1 MNLKGNS
8 LKRTNYIP
16 KWSSLGVRNF
26 LPPLSQTLSPTPQ
39 QFSKGQRKEN
49 NSRVP
54 AGQGATHGHT
64 ASCFQGIS
72 LSCEGGLLP
81 YRDCLELR
89 RLRCSHDGRQPHP
102 GPISTPC
109 PRPDRRRSQPCSLC
123 AIPHQPL
130 FSARVPQ
137 PPAPFPSSS
146 PGFEPPFLSSPWH
159 NSPHGSLP
167 YLTSQSVPSAYQR
180 SQDPPPTREGP
191 PQALVQ
197 PNIPQGLNH
206 HQGLSGTEASALSA
220 WPGCGPLPSPAGNW
234 VMAALWAPGIQGH
247 WAGKYHINI
256 HQ

>member
-8 LKRTNYIP
+8 LKRTNSIP

-39 QFSKGQRKEN
+39 QFSKAQVRGRRITPGTQQGRGHAMGTRCPV
-49 NSRVP
+49 SRV
-54 AGQGATHGHT
+54 
-64 ASCFQGIS
+64 S
-72 LSCEGGLLP
+72 LSPVKAGCSHTGT
-81 YRDCLELR
+81 CLELR

-109 PRPDRRRSQPCSLC
+109 PRPNTRRSQPCSLC

-146 PGFEPPFLSSPWH
+146 PGFEPPFLSSPRH
-159 NSPHGSLP
+159 NSPHVSLP

-180 SQDPPPTREGP
+180 SQDPPPTQEGP

-220 WPGCGPLPSPAGNW
+220 WPGCGPLPPPAGNR
-234 VMAALWAPGIQGH
+234 VMAAL
-247 WAGKYHINI
+247 
-256 HQ
+256 